1 MMLPKDESKQ
11 LIIKVVVLCILW
23 FAVSSINNIIGKVV
37 LNRFPFP
44 ITVTMI
50 QLVSIFIFLRP
61 TLKYLRVSSLDLK
74 LGKRYYLK
82 MIIPLAFAKF
92 LSSVSSHVSLWK
104 VPVSYSHTVKSA
116 MPLFVV
122 VLSRVLL
129 GEKQTMNIY
138 FSLVPIIAGVI
149 IATAT
154 ELSFDL
160 LGLMAALF
168 SIFVFSLMNIFSKK
182 VLKDIPTLHHLSLLY
197 ILSKYSLLLFT
208 PIWIYFD
215 FITIVSQLKTNPVPS
230 QVYVL
235 LFLDGFCNYLQNII
249 AFTILSM
256 VTPLTYSVTN
266 CTKRISIIISS
277 LITLKNPVG
286 FTNIIGMLLAVFG
299 VLYYNTVRYYENQTK
314 KLPQFI
320 NNDLKYD
327 NLLSRNLIKTTNGYA
342 NGFTKT
348 GLKNGYSNGYTSYKN
363 GLTNSPT
370 YVNIY

>member
-1 MMLPKDESKQ
+1 MES
-11 LIIKVVVLCILW
+11 
-23 FAVSSINNIIGKVV
+23 A
-37 LNRFPFP
+37 RF
-44 ITVTMI
+44 
-50 QLVSIFIFLRP
+50 
-61 TLKYLRVSSLDLK
+61 
-74 LGKRYYLK
+74 
-82 MIIPLAFAKF
+82 
-92 LSSVSSHVSLWK
+92 
-104 VPVSYSHTVKSA
+104 
-116 MPLFVV
+116 LF
-122 VLSRVLL
+122 
-129 GEKQTMNIY
+129 IY

-168 SIFVFSLMNIFSKK
+168 SIFVFSLMNIFGKK

>member
-168 SIFVFSLMNIFSKK
+168 SIFVFSLMNIFGKK